1 METFKKRWSEL
12 YYIQH
17 TPLNNIEQ
25 LPKPKY
31 KNLISNF
38 AGKNNNK
45 FSIKKNIYIYIYI
58 KSKINII

>member
-1 METFKKRWSEL
+1 MTTFKKEWSKL

-17 TPLNNIEQ
+17 TPLSNIEQ

-31 KNLISNF
+31 KNLINNF
-38 AGKNNNK
+38 ACKNNNK
-45 FSIKKNIYIYIYI
+45 FSIKNIYI

>member
-1 METFKKRWSEL
+1 MVTFKKELSKL

-17 TPLNNIEQ
+17 TPLSNIEQ